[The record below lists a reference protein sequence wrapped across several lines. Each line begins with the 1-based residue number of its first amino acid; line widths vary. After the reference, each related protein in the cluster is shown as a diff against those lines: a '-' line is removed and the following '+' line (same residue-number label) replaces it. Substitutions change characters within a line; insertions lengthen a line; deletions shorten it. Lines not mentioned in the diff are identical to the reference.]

1 MPGAT
6 ERIAPCEVPP
16 DLDVPHAAGRSSA
29 MPADPIV
36 ELVVTGHHGSE
47 VDDGAVAGER
57 RGPIAPVA
65 ALAAP
70 RPAEDDDQVRAHRS
84 DPATAIP
91 DSSATKTSS
100 MTAP

>member
-6 ERIAPCEVPP
+6 ERMAPGRSRPTSI
-16 DLDVPHAAGRSSA
+16 VPHAAGRSSA
-29 MPADPIV
+29 VPADPIV

-57 RGPIAPVA
+57 RRPIAPVA

-70 RPAEDDDQVRAHRS
+70 RPAEDDDQVRAHCS

-91 DSSATKTSS
+91 DSIATKTSS

>member
-1 MPGAT
+1 
-6 ERIAPCEVPP
+6 
-16 DLDVPHAAGRSSA
+16 

-36 ELVVTGHHGSE
+36 ELVVTGHDGSE

-57 RGPIAPVA
+57 RGPVAPVA
-65 ALAAP
+65 ALAAS

-91 DSSATKTSS
+91 DSIATKTSS